1 MGGHRRAR
9 QSGGRGR
16 GCVLSE
22 ARSCLPFP
30 ERTIPQQHRKTMA
43 MLAGEGATL
52 AKVSV
57 MGPPLPTQVVRK
69 ETI

>member
-1 MGGHRRAR
+1 MGGE
-9 QSGGRGR
+9 G

-22 ARSCLPFP
+22 AGSCLPSP
-30 ERTIPQQHRKTMA
+30 KRAVPQQHRKTMA

-52 AKVSV
+52 AKVSA

-69 ETI
+69 ATI